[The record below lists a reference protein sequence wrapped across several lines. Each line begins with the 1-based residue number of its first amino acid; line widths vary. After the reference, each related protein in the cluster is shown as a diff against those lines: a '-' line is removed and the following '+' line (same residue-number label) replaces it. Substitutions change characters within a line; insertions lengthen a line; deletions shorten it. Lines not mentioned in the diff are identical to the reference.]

1 MNRLGHCESD
11 TFSIELETALAEEA
25 EASSSLLT
33 NQIYRN
39 PDHSKSVFHS
49 EFDNY
54 DQLLNSIKGND
65 SVHTAH
71 GIMLQDTG
79 GEPGFRPE
87 PCSIPRTHKRSL
99 DTVQPELPEVYVS
112 IRKSPVLNISQY
124 VLPGGSDAFFE
135 SIKRQLLW
143 ILARKQYSAPQA
155 VPSITGFVSQ
165 TGVRPKK
172 LTTIA
177 YYPVI
182 PYPITEY
189 KTVAECLKY
198 SEEATKEVGQ
208 KYTITTFD
216 LGVCMKAYPLL
227 FNDPEKYK
235 DHIVLIG
242 SFHTTMAYLKMI
254 GKK

>member
-1 MNRLGHCESD
+1 MG
-11 TFSIELETALAEEA
+11 
-25 EASSSLLT
+25 
-33 NQIYRN
+33 
-39 PDHSKSVFHS
+39 
-49 EFDNY
+49 
-54 DQLLNSIKGND
+54 
-65 SVHTAH
+65 
-71 GIMLQDTG
+71 
-79 GEPGFRPE
+79 
-87 PCSIPRTHKRSL
+87 
-99 DTVQPELPEVYVS
+99 
-112 IRKSPVLNISQY
+112 
-124 VLPGGSDAFFE
+124 
-135 SIKRQLLW
+135 
-143 ILARKQYSAPQA
+143 PQA
-155 VPSITGFVSQ
+155 VPSFTGFVSH
-165 TGVRPKK
+165 TGARPEK

>member
-1 MNRLGHCESD
+1 M
-11 TFSIELETALAEEA
+11 
-25 EASSSLLT
+25 
-33 NQIYRN
+33 
-39 PDHSKSVFHS
+39 
-49 EFDNY
+49 
-54 DQLLNSIKGND
+54 
-65 SVHTAH
+65 
-71 GIMLQDTG
+71 
-79 GEPGFRPE
+79 
-87 PCSIPRTHKRSL
+87 
-99 DTVQPELPEVYVS
+99 
-112 IRKSPVLNISQY
+112 
-124 VLPGGSDAFFE
+124 
-135 SIKRQLLW
+135 
-143 ILARKQYSAPQA
+143 
-155 VPSITGFVSQ
+155 
-165 TGVRPKK
+165 
-172 LTTIA
+172 TTIA

-254 GKK
+254 GKKMTGSGFEDILIEAELISSGSLKGVMNGKHFERSMHCHKIMYESLHRLLLEKFIIDNEGTEWYSTYKRNH